1 MLINPSHP
9 IIDRTSPDDCSVV
22 SRMFADWCAKQGA
35 RTEIE
40 YEDGVKYVH
49 AYLGERCD
57 RMVTAAF
64 DAFDGRFMRDG
75 SVATECELGS
85 TTTLKE
91 LANALRTGHRRGGHR
106 R

>member
-9 IIDRTSPDDCSVV
+9 IIDRTLPDDYSAVP
-22 SRMFADWCAKQGA
+22 RMFADWCAKQGA

-49 AYLGERCD
+49 AYLGERND

-75 SVATECELGS
+75 SVATECDFGS
-85 TTTLKE
+85 ASTLKE

-106 R
+106 